1 MDLTS
6 ATSVVALIVRSRTF
20 VPAAGRPM
28 QGVVSRSHRL
38 NHAIALVVCDDLGE
52 RDSVKSLVH
61 AFGPGWFLLAVT
73 TVCAIGFVLQAAAQQ
88 TGTTV
93 KSVEIRGNKRIEL
106 PAIAGR
112 LTLKV
117 GDPYTPENVR
127 AQIKILYD
135 AGYFEDV
142 QVETESVPGG
152 IALTFLVREKP
163 FITEIVFDG
172 NEELSDD
179 KLKEKITIKSQA
191 FLDQQQAKES
201 AEKIRLAY
209 QEDGYYNAQ
218 VIPIVQTL
226 DEDRKRLTFF
236 VKEGDK
242 ARIKTVT
249 FDGLRSATKDEMF
262 KVTATRE
269 WIPWYGIITQLK
281 LPSFLSD
288 AGILKREELAN
299 DVERVR
305 EVLLNKGYMN
315 SQIGFPSVELSEDK
329 KWFTVKFV
337 ILEGEPYTV
346 SEVGFRGNTVFEVP
360 DLRDGLRIKEG
371 EIFQRAKI
379 RDEITR
385 ITDLYGSKGYA
396 FAEVVPNVNQ
406 DAEERTAS
414 IILNIKE
421 GEMMRIRQI
430 NINGNDKTK
439 DNVIR
444 REIRVDEQDVIDTP
458 SLKRSFQ
465 RLNNLNFFETVE
477 ILPQQVET
485 DKVDLNVR
493 VKEKPTGQFSIG
505 GGFSTLDKLVAIA
518 DITEGNLGGNGW
530 MGRIRGQLGQQR
542 TLGLITFRNPYLN
555 DSLTSLQLDLYRSQT
570 NYVTYYAKQ
579 TGASV
584 TFGRWLSEYVSG
596 SFALV
601 AEQLNYSDPNNTCL
615 TNPSNLICQQLGNQT
630 TTGFRTSVFRDTRD
644 YYLDPRNG
652 WRTGGGV
659 DFGTPYLGGT
669 NNFYKYYF
677 DVIKYTPLPYDTRF
691 SIHVRYG
698 DAEGIKNKPVPLT
711 ELFFVGGINTMR
723 GFVFGR
729 AGPVDPQTYTLLGA
743 NKQLIFN
750 NDFIFTISSEAK
762 LNGVIFFD
770 YGKGFAQDEAITL
783 NLRDAAGL
791 EGRWISPFGP
801 LRVAYGINLSP
812 RVGEKRGVFEFTMG
826 QIF

>member
-1 MDLTS
+1 VTEVLPVQHPHWWLVMLVLAFLMAGPAREALAQTPTAKVTS
-6 ATSVVALIVRSRTF
+6 I
-20 VPAAGRPM
+20 
-28 QGVVSRSHRL
+28 
-38 NHAIALVVCDDLGE
+38 
-52 RDSVKSLVH
+52 
-61 AFGPGWFLLAVT
+61 
-73 TVCAIGFVLQAAAQQ
+73 
-88 TGTTV
+88 
-93 KSVEIRGNKRIEL
+93 EIRGNKKIEL
-106 PAIAGR
+106 PAIEGR
-112 LTLKV
+112 LTLKP

-127 AQIKILYD
+127 GQIKILYET
-135 AGYFEDV
+135 GYFEDV
-142 QVETESVPGG
+142 HVETEPTPEG
-152 IALTFLVREKP
+152 IALSFVVQEKP

-209 QEDGYYNAQ
+209 QEDGYFSAQ

-236 VKEGDK
+236 IKEGEK
-242 ARIKTVT
+242 AKIKIVN
-249 FDGLRSATKDEMF
+249 FDGMRSATKGEIF

-269 WIPWYGIITQLK
+269 WVPWYGLFTQFK

-288 AGILKREELAN
+288 AGVLKREEMNN
-299 DVERVR
+299 DVERIR
-305 EVLLNKGYMN
+305 EVLLNKGYLN
-315 SQIGFPSVELSEDK
+315 AQVGLPSVELSEDK
-329 KWFTVKFV
+329 KWFNVTYAVN
-337 ILEGEPYTV
+337 EGEPFTV
-346 SEVGFRGNTVFEVP
+346 AEVGFRGNTVFEEP
-360 DLRDGLRIKEG
+360 ELRDKMRIRPG
-371 EIFQRAKI
+371 EIFQRQKI

-385 ITDLYGSKGYA
+385 LTDLYGSRGYA
-396 FAEVVPNVNQ
+396 FAEVVPNVNPNT
-406 DAEERTAS
+406 EERTAT

-444 REIRVDEQDVIDTP
+444 RELRVDEQDVIDTP

-477 ILPQQVET
+477 ILPQQVEA

-555 DSLTSLQLDLYRSQT
+555 DSLTSMQIDVYRSMT
-570 NYVTYYAKQ
+570 NYITYFEKK
-579 TGASV
+579 TGASL
-584 TFGRWLSEYVSG
+584 TFGRWLSEYVNG
-596 SFALV
+596 SISLV
-601 AEQLNYSDPNNTCL
+601 AEQLNFSDPTADA
-615 TNPSNLICQQLGNQT
+615 PELILQQLGTQS
-630 TTGFRTSVFRDTRD
+630 TTGFRTMLARDTRD
-644 YYLDPRNG
+644 YFMDPRTG
-652 WRTGGGV
+652 MRTSVGL

-669 NNFYKYYF
+669 NNFVKYYL
-677 DVIKYTPLPYDTRF
+677 DAIKYTPLPFDTRF
-691 SIHVRYG
+691 SIHARYG
-698 DAEGIKNKPVPLT
+698 VAEGLHGKPIPLT
-711 ELFFVGGINTMR
+711 ERFFVGGINTMR

-729 AGPVDPQTYTLLGA
+729 AGPVTPSGSLLGA
-743 NKQLIFN
+743 AKELIFN

-770 YGKGFAQDEAITL
+770 WGNGFNDGESVSFGA
-783 NLRDAAGL
+783 LRTAAGL

-801 LRVAYGINLSP
+801 LRAAYGINLDP
-812 RVGEKRGVFEFTMG
+812 RPGERKGVFEFTIG
-826 QIF
+826 SLF